1 MVSNPGGYS
10 ASSILSNQ
18 GMQVATLKQALF
30 NYAKDKSG
38 TVYDNATWFFYQ
50 VANGLKGR
58 QALTYLLMALS
69 SDRKHVRPQPEDS
82 VPRESLVNLAENYR
96 EELDKQPHRITVPHV
111 ISSVQ
116 DNGNG
121 RRQIPDLSDKAT
133 GRRYRQGYD
142 PYSKAIYL
150 SKSKLNEAYKAMI
163 EAFRKL
169 RQGAYQKE
177 ERGIVNE
184 AKYDPHSVEEPPS
197 NIADIAKH
205 RDKKRQKQPRTATT
219 TDGLADIVEEL
230 AA

>member
-10 ASSILSNQ
+10 ASSTLSNQ

-82 VPRESLVNLAENYR
+82 VPRESQVNLAENYR
-96 EELDKQPHRITVPHV
+96 EELEQQPHRITVPHATSL
-111 ISSVQ
+111 IQ
-116 DNGNG
+116 DNGNF
-121 RRQIPDLSDKAT
+121 RQQVSGIGDKAT
-133 GRRYRQGYD
+133 GRSYRQGYN
-142 PYSKAIYL
+142 PYSKAVYL
-150 SKSKLNEAYKAMI
+150 AKSKLNEAYHAMV
-163 EAFRKL
+163 EAFKKL
-169 RQGAYQKE
+169 RLGTYQKE
-177 ERGIVNE
+177 EKGVNHE
-184 AKYDPHSVEEPPS
+184 MEYDPHSGEESRS
-197 NIADIAKH
+197 NIGDLAEH
-205 RDKKRQKQPRTATT
+205 RGKKRQEQPRTATT